1 MVADDG
7 RTLMKLEQVME
18 QANKAYDRQDFDEAR
33 TFASKVLTK
42 QPNNIRMLRI
52 MTSAY
57 CIEGDGNAAQKYYS
71 LLPKSDRE
79 QMKVRCAEKSGITFT
94 DPP

>member
-7 RTLMKLEQVME
+7 RTPMKLDQAME
-18 QANKAYDRQDFDEAR
+18 QANKAYDRQDYDDAR
-33 TFASKVLTK
+33 TFAGKVLAK

-52 MTSAY
+52 MTSSY
-57 CIEGDGNAAQKYYS
+57 CVEGDGVAAQKYFS
-71 LLPKSDRE
+71 LLPKFDRE